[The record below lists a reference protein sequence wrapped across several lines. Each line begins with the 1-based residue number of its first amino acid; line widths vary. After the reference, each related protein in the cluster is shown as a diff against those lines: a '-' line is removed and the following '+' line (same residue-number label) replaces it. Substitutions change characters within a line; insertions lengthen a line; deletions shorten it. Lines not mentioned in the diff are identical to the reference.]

1 MVMTD
6 GEYKGLVLQHD
17 KHIDR
22 LADSI
27 EHIAGAVGA
36 TNRKL
41 EDIIDVISKQNI
53 LMEKFSNL
61 EANLKESFGRVHE
74 KINKLEET
82 HNSDGCSIVKSTT
95 ARVGKLEANQAR
107 VVWTVL
113 TVVIL
118 AVLGTVIVKAV

>member
-1 MVMTD
+1 MTD
-6 GEYKGLVLQHD
+6 QEYKGLVLQHD

-53 LMEKFSNL
+53 LMERFSNL
-61 EANLKESFGRVHE
+61 ETNLKESFNRVHE
-74 KINKLEET
+74 KIRALEIIQGGDGCGAIKNTTKRVDKLE
-82 HNSDGCSIVKSTT
+82 G
-95 ARVGKLEANQAR
+95 NQSR
-107 VVWTVL
+107 VVWTVVTAIL
-113 TVVIL
+113 L
-118 AVLGTVIVKAV
+118 AVLGTVVVK

>member
-1 MVMTD
+1 MTD
-6 GEYKGLVLQHD
+6 EEYKGLVLQHD

-27 EHIAGAVGA
+27 EHIAGAMGS

-61 EANLKESFGRVHE
+61 ESNLKESFGRVQE
-74 KINKLEET
+74 KIRNLEVVQSGDGCAALKNAAKRVDKLE
-82 HNSDGCSIVKSTT
+82 N
-95 ARVGKLEANQAR
+95 NQSKIA
-107 VVWTVL
+107 WTVI
-113 TVVIL
+113 TVVLL
-118 AVLGTVIVKAV
+118 AVLGTVIVK

>member
-1 MVMTD
+1 MTD
-6 GEYKGLVLQHD
+6 EEYKGLVLQHD

-27 EHIAGAVGA
+27 EHIAGAVGS

-61 EANLKESFGRVHE
+61 EANLKESFGRVHD
-74 KINKLEET
+74 KIRILETSHNGDGCGALKDTAKRVDKLE
-82 HNSDGCSIVKSTT
+82 S
-95 ARVGKLEANQAR
+95 NQSR
-107 VVWTVL
+107 VVWTIL

-118 AVLGTVIVKAV
+118 AVLGTIIIKGA

>member
-1 MVMTD
+1 MTD
-6 GEYKGLVLQHD
+6 NEYRDMVIRHD
-17 KHIDR
+17 KHIDK
-22 LADSI
+22 LAISV
-27 EHIAGAVGA
+27 EHIATAVGS

-61 EANLKESFGRVHE
+61 ETNLKESFSRVHE
-74 KINKLEET
+74 KIRILETTQNGSGCTNLKDTAKRVDKLE
-82 HNSDGCSIVKSTT
+82 I
-95 ARVGKLEANQAR
+95 NQAR

-118 AVLGTVIVKAV
+118 AIVSTVIVKA